1 MLGQICSEKLER
13 GEWSK
18 RTDTWVGACWCW
30 VKMSRQKVA
39 HKRFIRWG
47 SNSFA
52 RMFFCN
58 INVLKILKIL
68 QQNYWILF
76 AIAEGYLFME
86 VKKPKLLVIW
96 IVYALL
102 LFFLAALS
110 GSSNRSRT
118 WSHLRVWLDKWK
130 LQFEIRS
137 NGRNV
142 CSVWISL
149 YWLQNLVLNEDVD
162 SYKVQFIYLVRKLPN
177 SITKP
182 LTKVEIESQDLVNNV
197 LMYYL
202 KILYGWSK
210 NTLFSN

>member
-1 MLGQICSEKLER
+1 MAYFGPNANILGNIQLAIWQFQLPISNIESYIFNISILMIFDVCSLVLN
-13 GEWSK
+13 G
-18 RTDTWVGACWCW
+18 TLLWV
-30 VKMSRQKVA
+30 
-39 HKRFIRWG
+39 
-47 SNSFA
+47 
-52 RMFFCN
+52 FCN

-76 AIAEGYLFME
+76 AIAEAYLFME
-86 VKKPKLLVIW
+86 VKKPKLLVFW

-149 YWLQNLVLNEDVD
+149 YWLQNLVLSEDVD
-162 SYKVQFIYLVRKLPN
+162 SYKLCTIYI
-177 SITKP
+177 SSTE
-182 LTKVEIESQDLVNNV
+182 TS
-197 LMYYL
+197 
-202 KILYGWSK
+202 S
-210 NTLFSN
+210 